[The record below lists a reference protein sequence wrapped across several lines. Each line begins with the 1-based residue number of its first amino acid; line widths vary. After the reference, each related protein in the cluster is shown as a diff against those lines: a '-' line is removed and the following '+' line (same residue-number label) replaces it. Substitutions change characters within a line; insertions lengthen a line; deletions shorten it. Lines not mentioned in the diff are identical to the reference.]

1 MIKQSITSRFV
12 FLFIIIFHVIS
23 VEGRNPMIESNQSKK
38 DSLKRVEKAIPVSQ
52 NHAKAPIVLTKPGA
66 SNTELYISLLKGKNI
81 GVVANQTSVIGSVS
95 LIDTLVKS
103 GITIKKIFCPEH
115 GFRGTADAGATVNN
129 EVDKLTGLPVI
140 SLYGKH
146 LKPTPQDLAGLD
158 IVVYDLQDV
167 GVRFYTYISTLTY
180 VMEACALNNVQLM
193 VLDRPNPNGFYVDG
207 PVLKPSFS
215 SFVGLH
221 PIPIVYAMTPGEYA
235 QMVNGEGWLPNHI
248 KCKLQVIPLKG
259 WDHNTRYALPVKPS
273 PNLPDMDAVYIYPS
287 TCLFEGTILSL
298 GRGTE
303 KPFRY
308 IGHPDWPDHAFSFKP
323 IATKGASLTP
333 PFKDVRC
340 YGVDLSGK
348 GTALSN
354 SKSPQITLAVL
365 ITTYKQLGKKSGFFT
380 NFFDKLAGTDNL
392 RLQIESGKTE
402 DEIRSSWKNEITQFK
417 KTRKKY
423 LLYKDF
429 EKSSSWYLYD
439 N

>member
-1 MIKQSITSRFV
+1 MIRFV
-12 FLFIIIFHVIS
+12 CVLIILFI
-23 VEGRNPMIESNQSKK
+23 GNC
-38 DSLKRVEKAIPVSQ
+38 LCVEKIQAQ
-52 NHAKAPIVLTKPGA
+52 TKPGA
-66 SNTELYISLLKGKNI
+66 YATELYLKLLKGKNI

-115 GFRGTADAGATVNN
+115 GFRGTADAGATVDN
-129 EVDKLTGLPVI
+129 ETDKLTGLPVI

-146 LKPTPQDLAGLD
+146 LKPTAQDLAGLD

-180 VMEACALNNVQLM
+180 VMEACALNKVQLM

-221 PIPIVYAMTPGEYA
+221 PIPIVYGMTPGEYA
-235 QMVNGEGWLPNHI
+235 RMVNGQGWLPNHI
-248 KCKLQVIPLKG
+248 QCPLQVIPLKN
-259 WDHNTRYALPVKPS
+259 WNHNTRYVLPVKPS
-273 PNLPDMDAVYIYPS
+273 PNLPDMDAIYIYPS

-308 IGHPDWPDHAFSFKP
+308 IGHPDWSDHSFSFKP
-323 IATKGASLTP
+323 VAIKGASMTP
-333 PFKDVRC
+333 PLKDVRC

-348 GTALSN
+348 GTAMSTA
-354 SKSPQITLAVL
+354 KSPHISLSVL
-365 ITTYKQLGKKSGFFT
+365 ILAYKQLGKKRSFFT
-380 NFFDKLAGTDNL
+380 SFFDKLAGTDQL
-392 RLQIESGKTE
+392 RNQIESGKTE

-417 KTRKKY
+417 KIRKKY